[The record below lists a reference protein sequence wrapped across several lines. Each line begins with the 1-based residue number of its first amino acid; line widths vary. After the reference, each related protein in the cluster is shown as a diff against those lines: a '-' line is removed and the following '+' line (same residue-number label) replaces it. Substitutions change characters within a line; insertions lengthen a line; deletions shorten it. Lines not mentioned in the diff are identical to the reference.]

1 MNINWARFAV
11 GALVIAIIC
20 FLTDGFMHERL
31 LASEWESVFRNL
43 GASPPP
49 HQPSSLIYFA
59 ILEIGRGV
67 LSMLLYVTMRTHLGA
82 GPKTAVLADIAAWFA
97 FSITGPAQ
105 FIPLGFFSNSLW
117 LKTSAIQ
124 LVTSIVATL
133 AGAALYK
140 ETPRRAAA

>member
-11 GALVIAIIC
+11 AALVITIIC
-20 FLTDGFMHERL
+20 FLTDGFIHERL
-31 LASEWESVFRNL
+31 LSDDWESVYRGL
-43 GASPPP
+43 GATEPP
-49 HQPSSLIYFA
+49 HQPTSLIYFA

-82 GPKTAVLADIAAWFA
+82 GPKTAVLAAIAAWFA

-124 LVTSIVATL
+124 LMTSIVATL

-140 ETPRRAAA
+140 EAPRRATT

>member
-11 GALVIAIIC
+11 AALVITIIC
-20 FLTDGFMHERL
+20 FLTDGFIHERL
-31 LASEWESVFRNL
+31 LSDDWESVYRGL
-43 GASPPP
+43 GATEPP
-49 HQPSSLIYFA
+49 HQPASLIYFA

-82 GPKTAVLADIAAWFA
+82 GPKTAVLAAIAAWFA

-124 LVTSIVATL
+124 LMTSIVATL

-140 ETPRRAAA
+140 EAPRRATT